1 MYWNVAVLVIALIST
16 FVLVDSFSC
25 RSEVTQVKRYN
36 LNIVIFVPQ
45 PDDDFNPAFDKGYSI
60 IPAVEMAIEQI
71 NKRTDILPYFHLNLN
86 VKDAGCDKASKTAI
100 ETVSVLRDL
109 VKSRNGPVAIIGPA
123 CSEDSV
129 FVANTFNRVYN
140 LTVLY
145 SGTTP
150 YLSEHAED
158 TPNAFGMV
166 SSAAVLTD
174 TLIRIAIEEKWNW
187 ENIAVLYDNSREH
200 YQDVY
205 DALVRGLNGSQ
216 QVGYTRQIAL
226 SQIPL
231 ADIVARNIRIVV
243 VLSDKEPSRQ
253 LACLAGQSTVNF
265 VFPVRQFIFIEK
277 SLEDFLGDQKKEFLF
292 TQDSDGKKYYCDEQ
306 IMLRGLNGSVM
317 LNQALDSVDPSELT
331 VSNYTAGQIKQQY
344 KQRLVECGN
353 TLNVTLPETS
363 HAYPYYDAMWAF
375 AIGFHIGLNSGDP
388 LFGSVHDAILNNVS
402 FQGVSSWIEFGGTG
416 DRHVSNPVSLFQ
428 IDVNLLQINY
438 SASEVIG
445 TTNQSYLAYAANTF
459 INDEFETMQV
469 VLHPVLIALGFL
481 TSSLSLL
488 VTIILQVMNTYFRDC
503 PSVKASS
510 SRLNHFIF
518 VGSYL
523 IILAVFVSTLRNI
536 MPSLSGVV
544 LCNGDIICAILGYC
558 MVFST
563 IFAKSWRTYRIFNHP
578 FKSQRFLQDSTL
590 SILILLFTFFEVL
603 LFIPEIVVSPFD
615 KHVSFNFDTNQWPIV
630 RTLTTTCVAD
640 SVGYIALPLLFQFIL
655 TFATVFLASLNR
667 NIKHKNFRTTRQI
680 ITLAYLLA
688 IVWLTGGPLLVV
700 FYLLDYSINL
710 IYLIYVS
717 LLALTIILC
726 QHVLIVPVLVPA
738 INTKWKLTSQ
748 THPRSW
754 LIFKGGI
761 SRDSKTDLIL

>member
-1 MYWNVAVLVIALIST
+1 MALCTLTEINISSSDTQLSQLYSCTFINESNTAVNSK
-16 FVLVDSFSC
+16 F
-25 RSEVTQVKRYN
+25 
-36 LNIVIFVPQ
+36 LNIVVFSPL
-45 PDDDFNPAFDKGYSI
+45 PDKDFKPASTLGHYI
-60 IPAVEMAIEQI
+60 YPAVHLAAEQI
-71 NKRTDILPYFHLNLN
+71 NRSTDILPMYHLNIIE
-86 VKDAGCDKASKTAI
+86 KDSGCDKASKTAI

-109 VKSRNGPVAIIGPA
+109 VKSLNGPVAIIGPA

-344 KQRLVECGN
+344 KLSQ
-353 TLNVTLPETS
+353 
-363 HAYPYYDAMWAF
+363 
-375 AIGFHIGLNSGDP
+375 
-388 LFGSVHDAILNNVS
+388 
-402 FQGVSSWIEFGGTG
+402 
-416 DRHVSNPVSLFQ
+416 
-428 IDVNLLQINY
+428 
-438 SASEVIG
+438 AS
-445 TTNQSYLAYAANTF
+445 Q
-459 INDEFETMQV
+459 
-469 VLHPVLIALGFL
+469 
-481 TSSLSLL
+481 
-488 VTIILQVMNTYFRDC
+488 
-503 PSVKASS
+503 
-510 SRLNHFIF
+510 
-518 VGSYL
+518 
-523 IILAVFVSTLRNI
+523 
-536 MPSLSGVV
+536 
-544 LCNGDIICAILGYC
+544 
-558 MVFST
+558 
-563 IFAKSWRTYRIFNHP
+563 
-578 FKSQRFLQDSTL
+578 
-590 SILILLFTFFEVL
+590 
-603 LFIPEIVVSPFD
+603 
-615 KHVSFNFDTNQWPIV
+615 
-630 RTLTTTCVAD
+630 
-640 SVGYIALPLLFQFIL
+640 
-655 TFATVFLASLNR
+655 
-667 NIKHKNFRTTRQI
+667 
-680 ITLAYLLA
+680 
-688 IVWLTGGPLLVV
+688 
-700 FYLLDYSINL
+700 
-710 IYLIYVS
+710 
-717 LLALTIILC
+717 
-726 QHVLIVPVLVPA
+726 
-738 INTKWKLTSQ
+738 
-748 THPRSW
+748 
-754 LIFKGGI
+754 
-761 SRDSKTDLIL
+761 